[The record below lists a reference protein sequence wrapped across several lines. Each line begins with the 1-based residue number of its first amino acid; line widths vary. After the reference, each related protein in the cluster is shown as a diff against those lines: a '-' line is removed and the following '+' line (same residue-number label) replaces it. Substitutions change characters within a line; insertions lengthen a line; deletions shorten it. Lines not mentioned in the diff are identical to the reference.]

1 MKLLSWSIRGLNMPL
16 KQKEIRRMVY
26 SHRIS
31 ILCLVETRVISLR
44 WLVLC
49 SLARKSSI
57 TILTLFGKNLDLL
70 GSGWRKA

>member
-31 ILCLVETRVISLR
+31 ILCLVETRV
-44 WLVLC
+44 
-49 SLARKSSI
+49 K
-57 TILTLFGKNLDLL
+57 LDNFPKVA
-70 GSGWRKA
+70 GSMLPG